1 MDLDVAGALVR
12 LGGSLK
18 RSGLLSPR
26 HRIPHQ
32 MAAYVIWPVR
42 IPRHTQREPIVLIA
56 GTLFAPN
63 QSQTLQLTADRDDE
77 RNSFSLEDT
86 KTPTSSQEEAKK
98 PRRPSRS
105 QGKSSVR
112 SLGVVVCKYGTN

>member
-1 MDLDVAGALVR
+1 WQHTSFGLCAFHDTHR
-12 LGGSLK
+12 ESL
-18 RSGLLSPR
+18 SCLS
-26 HRIPHQ
+26 Q
-32 MAAYVIWPVR
+32 
-42 IPRHTQREPIVLIA
+42 EPCLP
-56 GTLFAPN
+56 PN

-105 QGKSSVR
+105 QGKSSRSQWLVQIVPWNLLWCFEFFTSATVR
-112 SLGVVVCKYGTN
+112 IPSL